1 MIRRS
6 LLAAVVALGLPRP
19 AHAGEEEAAASVN
32 ISGVG
37 LPVIAEGRVRNYV
50 FVSLRLHLGRGAN
63 AEAVHNTRQNRVA
76 TTEIPVGAF
85 TLVNASLTWR
95 PRGKNGAF
103 AFILSGE
110 NLLDEVGRLATSETR
125 DFVPIAGRN
134 IRMTVTLKI

>member
-6 LLAAVVALGLPRP
+6 LLAAVFALGLPRT

-63 AEAVHNTRQNRVA
+63 AEAVRSKEAHFRDALVRAAHRTPFTVAQDWTRLNGQA
-76 TTEIPVGAF
+76 MS
-85 TLVNASLTWR
+85 ASL
-95 PRGKNGAF
+95 
-103 AFILSGE
+103 
-110 NLLDEVGRLATSETR
+110 LAAGTA
-125 DFVPIAGRN
+125 IAGRGAVARVE
-134 IRMTVTLKI
+134 IVAQSPRRRTGVRTG